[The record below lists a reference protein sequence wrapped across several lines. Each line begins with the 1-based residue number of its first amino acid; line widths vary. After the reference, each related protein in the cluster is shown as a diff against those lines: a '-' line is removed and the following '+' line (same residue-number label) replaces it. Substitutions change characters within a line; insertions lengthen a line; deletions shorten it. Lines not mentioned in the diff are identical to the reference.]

1 MSISASTT
9 PNLFSMELRTNRW
22 PLMVRWYSVVLG
34 LPVLLRSEENQYA
47 LLAAGDTK
55 LTLLGRDK
63 VDLASG
69 RWSLAFEVGNL
80 PQVLQQIIKAESRPS
95 QPRVD
100 PEGYAEFTV
109 KDPDG
114 NRVRVFQWVDE

>member
-9 PNLFSMELRTNRW
+9 PSLFSMELRTTRW
-22 PLMVRWYSVVLG
+22 AQMLRWYSISLG
-34 LPVLLRSEENQYA
+34 LPVLLRSEEGQYA
-47 LLAAGDTK
+47 LLAAGETK

-63 VDLASG
+63 VDLPSG
-69 RWSLAFEVGNL
+69 RWSLAFEVSNL
-80 PQVLQQIIKAESRPS
+80 PRVLQELIKAESRPS